1 MSNWL
6 EDYEGVWDRFEKF
19 KKDYPDYRHKSHILA
34 ESLSSQSDVFI
45 IKTELY
51 RTWNDAEPF
60 ATGLSSEVKSK
71 QYSIEL
77 CETGSLGR
85 ALMMA
90 GYPAKPKGANVPLK
104 PIQTTKPALAEF
116 VQEQRPNHPEPIV
129 WDVSAIAD
137 QLGAEVIDEIPL
149 CPGNC
154 GPMVLKQGTK
164 EGKEYRGWVC
174 PIPKSGHPAKWM
186 KIGSDGHWVFQK

>member
-1 MSNWL
+1 MSSWL

-19 KKDYPDYRHKSHILA
+19 KKDYPDYRHKSHILS
-34 ESLSSQSDVFI
+34 ESLFQTSDVFI

-90 GYPAKPKGANVPLK
+90 GYPAKPKGGNVPLK
-104 PIQTTKPALAEF
+104 PIQTTKPELAEF

-129 WDVSAIAD
+129 WDVSAIANE
-137 QLGAEVIDEIPL
+137 LGAEIIDEIPL
-149 CPGNC
+149 CAGGD

-174 PIPKSGHPAKWM
+174 PTPKSGHPAKWM
-186 KIGSDGHWVFQK
+186 KIGSDGKWAFQR